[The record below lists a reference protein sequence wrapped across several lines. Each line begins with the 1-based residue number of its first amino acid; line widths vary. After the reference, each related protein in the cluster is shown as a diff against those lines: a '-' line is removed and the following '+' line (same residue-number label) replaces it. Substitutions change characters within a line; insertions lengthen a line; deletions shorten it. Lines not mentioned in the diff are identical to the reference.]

1 MSSANKNITIPVS
14 IGYGVTDIMGGG
26 AFTVIGAWLMFFYT
40 TFVGLSPVE
49 AAMIVA
55 VARIVD
61 AIVSLFMGSYTDH
74 FYKNYLGKKFGRR
87 RFFLLI
93 GAPLMLVYSL
103 LWVNGMNFG
112 FYLAVYLAFEIIAAM
127 VLIPWE
133 TLPSEMTK
141 NFNSRTKLSTC
152 RMFFSAF
159 GTFLATFIPGLLIGH
174 FGENDANAYLING
187 VVFAVLFMVCVFI
200 SWKVTWERELTPAML
215 AELDNPAKEKTFKQK
230 ILAVGE
236 MFKEYGSTLKVRAFR
251 KHLAIYLFSFTA
263 KDVYNTV
270 FVFFCVYCL
279 NVSSALAGT
288 LLSMSIVG
296 LPVTLIAGMAIIK
309 YGPSRLYIFA
319 YCVMMLCL
327 MGLFMVW
334 QCPSDNKIMLL
345 MVLAAVYQVG
355 RCVLEFTPWN
365 VFPFIPDID
374 EMITRQRREGLFAA
388 VMTFSRK
395 TTVAVATII
404 VGVLL
409 QSGGYVKGSQVQPES
424 ATEMI
429 ATLLFAGTAGL
440 LVLAL
445 WQALTFRLN
454 KRTHK
459 IFVEEVER
467 LKAGGAKKDVEPET
481 RKVVE
486 DLTGHRYDTVWF
498 GAETKRD
505 NPLNQNSG
513 AADHPAGLR

>member
-1 MSSANKNITIPVS
+1 MSRANKKITIPVS

-26 AFTVIGAWLMFFYT
+26 AFTVIGAWLLFFYT

-49 AAMIVA
+49 AASIVA
-55 VARIVD
+55 IARIVD
-61 AIVSLFMGSYTDH
+61 AIVSLFMGSFTDH

-141 NFNSRTKLSTC
+141 DFNSRTKLSTC
-152 RMFFSAF
+152 RMFFSAS
-159 GTFLATFIPGLLIGH
+159 GTFLATFIPGLLISY
-174 FGENDANAYLING
+174 FGEHDPKAYLING
-187 VVFAVLFMVCVFI
+187 VVFAVLFTVCVFI
-200 SWKVTWERELTPAML
+200 SWKVTWERELTPEML
-215 AELDNPAKEKTFKQK
+215 AELERPNKATSLTDKT
-230 ILAVGE
+230 LAV
-236 MFKEYGSTLKVRAFR
+236 MRLFKDYASTLKVRAFR
-251 KHLAIYLFSFTA
+251 KHLAIYLLSFTA
-263 KDVYNTV
+263 KDIYNTV

-279 NVSSALAGT
+279 NVSSSLAGT

-296 LPVTLIAGMAIIK
+296 LPVTLIAGVAIIK
-309 YGPSRLYIFA
+309 FGPSRLYVFA
-319 YCVMMLCL
+319 YSVMLLCL
-327 MGLFMVW
+327 AGLFMVY
-334 QCPSDNKIMLL
+334 QFPTENKVILL
-345 MVLAAVYQVG
+345 VTLAALYQVG

-374 EMITRQRREGLFAA
+374 EMISRKRREGLFAA

-395 TTVAVATII
+395 TTVAIATFC

-409 QSGGYVKGSQVQPES
+409 QVGGFVKGSQIQPES
-424 ATEMI
+424 AINTI
-429 ATLLFAGTAGL
+429 AIMLFAGTAGL
-440 LVLAL
+440 LILAL

-459 IFVEEVER
+459 TFVDEVER
-467 LKAGGAKKDVEPET
+467 LKNQGAKSDVQPET

-486 DLTGHRYDTVWF
+486 DLTGYSYDKLWGENSTDTNIVT
-498 GAETKRD
+498 GIE
-505 NPLNQNSG
+505 PLKINQ
-513 AADHPAGLR
+513 

>member
-1 MSSANKNITIPVS
+1 MSRTTRKITIPIS
-14 IGYGVTDIMGGG
+14 IGYGMTDIMGGG
-26 AFTVIGAWLMFFYT
+26 AFTVIGAWLLFFYT

-49 AAMIVA
+49 AASIVA
-55 VARIVD
+55 IARIVD
-61 AIVSLFMGSYTDH
+61 AIVSLFMGSFTDH
-74 FYKNYLGKKFGRR
+74 FYKNALGKKFGRR

-93 GAPLMLVYSL
+93 GAPLMLVYTL
-103 LWVNGMNFG
+103 LWLTGMNFW
-112 FYLAVYLAFEIIAAM
+112 FYLSVYLAFEIIAAM

-141 NFNSRTKLSTC
+141 DFNSRTKLSTC
-152 RMFFSAF
+152 RMFLSAS

-174 FGENDANAYLING
+174 FGEHDPNAYFING

-200 SWKVTWERELTPAML
+200 SWKVTWERDLTPEMLEELERSSQPTSFAEKVAM
-215 AELDNPAKEKTFKQK
+215 
-230 ILAVGE
+230 VGHL
-236 MFKEYGSTLKVRAFR
+236 FKEYGSTLKVRAFR

-279 NVSSALAGT
+279 NVSSSLAGT

-296 LPVTLIAGMAIIK
+296 LPVTLLAGFAIIK
-309 YGPSRLYIFA
+309 YGPSRLYVFA
-319 YCVMMLCL
+319 YTLMMLCL
-327 MGLFMVW
+327 VGLFMVY
-334 QCPSDNKIMLL
+334 QFPTDNKVTLL
-345 MVLAAVYQVG
+345 VILAALYQVG

-395 TTVAVATII
+395 TTVAIATFI
-404 VGVLL
+404 VGLML
-409 QSGGYVKGSQVQPES
+409 QSGGFVKGSMAQPEQ
-424 ATEMI
+424 AINTI

-440 LVLAL
+440 LILAL
-445 WQALTFRLN
+445 WQALTFHLN

-459 IFVEEVER
+459 IFVDEVER
-467 LKAGGAKKDVEPET
+467 LKADGSKQDVAPET
-481 RKVVE
+481 RRIVE
-486 DLTGHRYDTVWF
+486 DLTGYSYDVLWCDTEKKGGSKTESV
-498 GAETKRD
+498 T
-505 NPLNQNSG
+505 SIS
-513 AADHPAGLR
+513 

>member
-1 MSSANKNITIPVS
+1 MSQTKRKITIPVS

-26 AFTVIGAWLMFFYT
+26 AFTVIGAWLLFFYT

-49 AAMIVA
+49 AASIVA
-55 VARIVD
+55 IARIVD
-61 AIVSLFMGSYTDH
+61 AIVSLFMGSFTDH

-93 GAPLMLVYSL
+93 GAPLMLVYAL
-103 LWVNGMNFG
+103 LWLDGMTWG

-141 NFNSRTKLSTC
+141 EFNSRTKMSTC
-152 RMFFSAF
+152 RMFFSAT
-159 GTFLATFIPGLLIGH
+159 GTFLATFIPGLLIGF
-174 FGENDANAYLING
+174 FGEHNANAYLING

-200 SWKVTWERELTPAML
+200 SWKVTWERDLTPEML
-215 AELDNPAKEKTFKQK
+215 AELERPSEAKTFREK
-230 ILAVGE
+230 LAMLGNL
-236 MFKEYGSTLKVRAFR
+236 FKDYGSTLKVRAFR

-279 NVSSALAGT
+279 HVSSSLAGK

-296 LPVTLIAGMAIIK
+296 LPVTLLAGMAIIK
-309 YGPSRLYIFA
+309 YGPSRLYVFA
-319 YCVMMLCL
+319 YTVMMTCL
-327 MGLFMVW
+327 LGLFLVY
-334 QCPSDNKIMLL
+334 QFPTDNKVVLL
-345 MVLAAVYQVG
+345 VVLAAVYQVG

-395 TTVAVATII
+395 TTVAIATFI
-404 VGVLL
+404 VGLLL
-409 QSGGYVKGSQVQPES
+409 QSGGFVKGSQVQPES
-424 ATEMI
+424 AVNMI
-429 ATLLFAGTAGL
+429 ASLLFIGTAGL
-440 LVLAL
+440 LMLAL

-459 IFVEEVER
+459 IFVDEVER
-467 LKAGGAKKDVEPET
+467 LKANGAKSDVQPET
-481 RKVVE
+481 REVVE
-486 DLTGHRYDTVWF
+486 DLTGYSYDMLWREGDASTVINNP
-498 GAETKRD
+498 ELRMSRD
-505 NPLNQNSG
+505 I
-513 AADHPAGLR
+513 

>member
-1 MSSANKNITIPVS
+1 MSQTNRKITIPVS

-26 AFTVIGAWLMFFYT
+26 AFTVIGAWLLFFYT

-49 AAMIVA
+49 AASIVA
-55 VARIVD
+55 IARIVD
-61 AIVSLFMGSYTDH
+61 AIVSLFMGSFTDH

-93 GAPLMLVYSL
+93 GAPLMLVYAL
-103 LWVNGMNFG
+103 LWLDGMTWG

-141 NFNSRTKLSTC
+141 EFNSRTKMSTC
-152 RMFFSAF
+152 RMFFSAT
-159 GTFLATFIPGLLIGH
+159 GTFLATFIPGLLIGF
-174 FGENDANAYLING
+174 FGEHNANAYLING

-200 SWKVTWERELTPAML
+200 SWKVTWERDLTPEML
-215 AELDNPAKEKTFKQK
+215 AELERPSEAKTFREK
-230 ILAVGE
+230 LAMLGSL
-236 MFKEYGSTLKVRAFR
+236 FKDYGSTLKVRAFR

-279 NVSSALAGT
+279 HVSSSLAGT

-296 LPVTLIAGMAIIK
+296 LPVTLLAGMAIIK
-309 YGPSRLYIFA
+309 YGPSRLYVFA
-319 YCVMMLCL
+319 YTVMMTCL
-327 MGLFMVW
+327 LGLFLVY
-334 QCPSDNKIMLL
+334 QFPTDNKVVLL
-345 MVLAAVYQVG
+345 VVLAAVYQVG

-395 TTVAVATII
+395 TTVAIATFI
-404 VGVLL
+404 VGLLL
-409 QSGGYVKGSQVQPES
+409 QSGGFVKGSQVQPES
-424 ATEMI
+424 AVNMI
-429 ATLLFAGTAGL
+429 ASLLFIGTAGL
-440 LVLAL
+440 LMLAL

-459 IFVEEVER
+459 IFVDEVER
-467 LKAGGAKKDVEPET
+467 LKANGAKSDVQPET
-481 RKVVE
+481 REVVE
-486 DLTGHRYDTVWF
+486 DLTGYSYDMLWREGDASTVINNP
-498 GAETKRD
+498 ELRMSRD
-505 NPLNQNSG
+505 I
-513 AADHPAGLR
+513 

>member
-1 MSSANKNITIPVS
+1 MSQSKKQITIPVS

-26 AFTVIGAWLMFFYT
+26 AFTVIGAWLLFFYT
-40 TFVGLSPVE
+40 SFVGLSPVE
-49 AAMIVA
+49 AASIVA
-55 VARIVD
+55 IARIVD
-61 AIVSLFMGSYTDH
+61 AIVSLFMGSFTDH

-103 LWVNGMNFG
+103 LWLDGMTWG

-141 NFNSRTKLSTC
+141 DFNSRTKLSTC
-152 RMFFSAF
+152 RMFFSAT
-159 GTFLATFIPGLLIGH
+159 GTFLATFIPGLLIGF
-174 FGENDANAYLING
+174 FGEHNASAYLING

-200 SWKVTWERELTPAML
+200 SWKVTWERELTPEML
-215 AELDNPAKEKTFKQK
+215 AELERPGETKTFREK
-230 ILAVGE
+230 LALLGNL
-236 MFKEYGSTLKVRAFR
+236 FKDYGSTLKVRAFR

-279 NVSSALAGT
+279 NVSSSLAGT

-296 LPVTLIAGMAIIK
+296 LPVTLLAGMAIIK
-309 YGPSRLYIFA
+309 YGPSRLYVFA
-319 YCVMMLCL
+319 YTVMMTCL
-327 MGLFMVW
+327 FGLFLVY
-334 QCPSDNKIMLL
+334 QFPTDNKVVLL
-345 MVLAAVYQVG
+345 VALAAVYQVG

-395 TTVAVATII
+395 TTVAIATFV
-404 VGVLL
+404 VGLLL
-409 QSGGYVKGSQVQPES
+409 QSGGFVKGSQVQPES
-424 ATEMI
+424 AVNMI
-429 ATLLFAGTAGL
+429 ASLLFIGTAGL

-459 IFVEEVER
+459 IFVDEVER
-467 LKAGGAKKDVEPET
+467 LKAQGAKSDVQPQT
-481 RKVVE
+481 REVVE
-486 DLTGHRYDTVWF
+486 DLTGYRYEMLWRDSDAPTVINNP
-498 GAETKRD
+498 ELRMSRD
-505 NPLNQNSG
+505 I
-513 AADHPAGLR
+513 

>member
-1 MSSANKNITIPVS
+1 MSRTNKKISIPVS

-26 AFTVIGAWLMFFYT
+26 AFTVIGAWLLFFYT

-49 AAMIVA
+49 AASIVA
-55 VARIVD
+55 IARIVD
-61 AIVSLFMGSYTDH
+61 AIVSLFMGSFTDH

-141 NFNSRTKLSTC
+141 DFNSRTKLSTC
-152 RMFFSAF
+152 RMFFSAS
-159 GTFLATFIPGLLIGH
+159 GTFLATFIPGLLISH
-174 FGENDANAYLING
+174 YGEHDANAYLING
-187 VVFAVLFMVCVFI
+187 VVFAVLFMLCVFI
-200 SWKVTWERELTPAML
+200 SWKVTWERELTPEML
-215 AELDNPAKEKTFKQK
+215 AELEQPRKVTTFSGRV
-230 ILAVGE
+230 IAVGRL
-236 MFKEYGSTLKVRAFR
+236 FKEYASTLKVRAFR
-251 KHLAIYLFSFTA
+251 KHLAIYLLSFTA

-279 NVSSALAGT
+279 NVSSSLAGT

-296 LPVTLIAGMAIIK
+296 LPVTLVAGMAIIK
-309 YGPSRLYIFA
+309 YGPSRLYVFA
-319 YCVMMLCL
+319 YSVMMLCL
-327 MGLFMVW
+327 VGLFMVY
-334 QCPSDNKIMLL
+334 QFPTENKITLL
-345 MVLAAVYQVG
+345 VILAAVYQVG

-395 TTVAVATII
+395 TTVAIATFI

-409 QSGGYVKGSQVQPES
+409 QFGGFVKGSQVQPEQ
-424 ATEMI
+424 AVNMI
-429 ATLLFAGTAGL
+429 AMLLFAGTAGL
-440 LVLAL
+440 LILAF

-459 IFVEEVER
+459 IFVDEVER
-467 LKAGGAKKDVEPET
+467 LKANGAKKDVDLET

-486 DLTGHRYDTVWF
+486 DLTGYSYEKLWLESKVDT
-498 GAETKRD
+498 TKTTMPV
-505 NPLNQNSG
+505 PLM
-513 AADHPAGLR
+513 R

>member
-1 MSSANKNITIPVS
+1 MSRTNKKITIPVS

-26 AFTVIGAWLMFFYT
+26 AFTVIGAWLLFFYT

-49 AAMIVA
+49 AASIVA
-55 VARIVD
+55 IARIVD
-61 AIVSLFMGSYTDH
+61 AIVSLFMGSFTDH

-141 NFNSRTKLSTC
+141 DFNSRTKLSTC
-152 RMFFSAF
+152 RMFFSAS
-159 GTFLATFIPGLLIGH
+159 GTFLATFIPGLLISH
-174 FGENDANAYLING
+174 YGEHDANAYLING
-187 VVFAVLFMVCVFI
+187 VVFAILFMLCVFI
-200 SWKVTWERELTPAML
+200 SWKVTWERDLTPEML
-215 AELDNPAKEKTFKQK
+215 AELEQPRKVTTFSEK
-230 ILAVGE
+230 IIAVGSL
-236 MFKEYGSTLKVRAFR
+236 FKEYASTLKVRAFR
-251 KHLAIYLFSFTA
+251 KHLAIYLLSFTA

-279 NVSSALAGT
+279 NVSSSLAGT

-296 LPVTLIAGMAIIK
+296 LPVTLVAGMAIIK
-309 YGPSRLYIFA
+309 YGPSRLYVFA
-319 YCVMMLCL
+319 YSVMMLCL
-327 MGLFMVW
+327 VGLFMVY
-334 QCPSDNKIMLL
+334 QFPTENKIMLL
-345 MVLAAVYQVG
+345 VILAAVYQVG

-395 TTVAVATII
+395 TTVAIATFI

-409 QSGGYVKGSQVQPES
+409 QFGGFVKGSQVQPEP
-424 ATEMI
+424 AVNMI

-440 LVLAL
+440 LILAF

-459 IFVEEVER
+459 IFVDEVER
-467 LKAGGAKKDVEPET
+467 LKANGAKKDVDLET

-486 DLTGHRYDTVWF
+486 DLTGYSYEKLWLESKA
-498 GAETKRD
+498 GSTKTTMPV
-505 NPLNQNSG
+505 PLM
-513 AADHPAGLR
+513 R

>member
-1 MSSANKNITIPVS
+1 MSQTKRKITIPVS

-26 AFTVIGAWLMFFYT
+26 AFTVIGAWLLFFYT

-49 AAMIVA
+49 AASIVA
-55 VARIVD
+55 IARIVD
-61 AIVSLFMGSYTDH
+61 AIVSLFMGSFTDH

-93 GAPLMLVYSL
+93 GAPLMLVYAL
-103 LWVNGMNFG
+103 LWLDGMTWG
-112 FYLAVYLAFEIIAAM
+112 FYLTVYLAFEIIAAM

-141 NFNSRTKLSTC
+141 EFNSRTKMSTC
-152 RMFFSAF
+152 RMFFSAT
-159 GTFLATFIPGLLIGH
+159 GTFLATFIPGLLIGF
-174 FGENDANAYLING
+174 FGEHNANAYLING

-200 SWKVTWERELTPAML
+200 SWKVTWERDLTPEML
-215 AELDNPAKEKTFKQK
+215 AELERPSEAKTFREK
-230 ILAVGE
+230 LAMLGNL
-236 MFKEYGSTLKVRAFR
+236 FKDYGSTLKVRAFR

-279 NVSSALAGT
+279 HVSSSLAGT

-296 LPVTLIAGMAIIK
+296 LPVTLLAGMAIIK
-309 YGPSRLYIFA
+309 YGPSRLYVFA
-319 YCVMMLCL
+319 YTVMMTCL
-327 MGLFMVW
+327 LGLFLVY
-334 QCPSDNKIMLL
+334 QFPTDNKVVLL
-345 MVLAAVYQVG
+345 VVLAAVYQVG

-395 TTVAVATII
+395 TTVAIATFI
-404 VGVLL
+404 VGLLL
-409 QSGGYVKGSQVQPES
+409 QSGGFVKGSQVQPES
-424 ATEMI
+424 AVNMI
-429 ATLLFAGTAGL
+429 ASLLFIGTAGL
-440 LVLAL
+440 LMLAL

-459 IFVEEVER
+459 IFVDEVER
-467 LKAGGAKKDVEPET
+467 LKANGAKSDVQPET
-481 RKVVE
+481 REVVE
-486 DLTGHRYDTVWF
+486 DLTGYSYDMLWREGDASTVINNP
-498 GAETKRD
+498 ELRMSRD
-505 NPLNQNSG
+505 I
-513 AADHPAGLR
+513 

>member
-1 MSSANKNITIPVS
+1 MSQTKRKITIPVS
-14 IGYGVTDIMGGG
+14 IGYGITDIMGGG
-26 AFTVIGAWLMFFYT
+26 AFTVIGAWLLFFYT

-49 AAMIVA
+49 AASIVA
-55 VARIVD
+55 IARIVD
-61 AIVSLFMGSYTDH
+61 AIVSLFMGSFTDH

-93 GAPLMLVYSL
+93 GAPLMLVYAL
-103 LWVNGMNFG
+103 LWLDGMTWG

-141 NFNSRTKLSTC
+141 EFNSRTKMSTC
-152 RMFFSAF
+152 RMFFSAT
-159 GTFLATFIPGLLIGH
+159 GTFLATFIPGLLIGF
-174 FGENDANAYLING
+174 FGEHNANAYLING

-200 SWKVTWERELTPAML
+200 SWKVTWERDLTPEML
-215 AELDNPAKEKTFKQK
+215 AELERPSEAKTFREK
-230 ILAVGE
+230 LAMLGNL
-236 MFKEYGSTLKVRAFR
+236 FKDYGSTLKVRAFR

-279 NVSSALAGT
+279 HVSSSLSGT

-296 LPVTLIAGMAIIK
+296 LPVTLLAGMAIIK
-309 YGPSRLYIFA
+309 YGPSRLYVFA
-319 YCVMMLCL
+319 YTVMMTCL
-327 MGLFMVW
+327 LGLFLVY
-334 QCPSDNKIMLL
+334 QFPTDNKVVLL
-345 MVLAAVYQVG
+345 VVLAAVYQVG

-395 TTVAVATII
+395 TTVAIATFI
-404 VGVLL
+404 VGLLL
-409 QSGGYVKGSQVQPES
+409 QSGGFVKGSQVQPES
-424 ATEMI
+424 AVNMI
-429 ATLLFAGTAGL
+429 ASLLFIGTAGL
-440 LVLAL
+440 LMLAL

-459 IFVEEVER
+459 IFVDEVER
-467 LKAGGAKKDVEPET
+467 LKANGAKSDVQPET
-481 RKVVE
+481 REVVE
-486 DLTGHRYDTVWF
+486 DLTGYSYDMLWREGDASTVINNP
-498 GAETKRD
+498 ELRMSRD
-505 NPLNQNSG
+505 I
-513 AADHPAGLR
+513 

>member
-1 MSSANKNITIPVS
+1 MSQTKRKITIPVS
-14 IGYGVTDIMGGG
+14 IGYVVTDIMGGG
-26 AFTVIGAWLMFFYT
+26 AFTVIGAWLLFFYT

-49 AAMIVA
+49 AASIVA
-55 VARIVD
+55 IARIVD
-61 AIVSLFMGSYTDH
+61 AIVSLFMGSFTDH

-93 GAPLMLVYSL
+93 GAPLMLVYAL
-103 LWVNGMNFG
+103 LWLDGMTWG

-141 NFNSRTKLSTC
+141 EFNSRTKMSTC
-152 RMFFSAF
+152 RMFFSAT
-159 GTFLATFIPGLLIGH
+159 GTFLATFIPGLLIGF
-174 FGENDANAYLING
+174 FGEHNANAYLING

-200 SWKVTWERELTPAML
+200 SWKVTWERDLTPEML
-215 AELDNPAKEKTFKQK
+215 AELERPSEAKTFREK
-230 ILAVGE
+230 LAMLGNL
-236 MFKEYGSTLKVRAFR
+236 FKDYGSTLKVRAFR

-279 NVSSALAGT
+279 HVSSSLAGT

-296 LPVTLIAGMAIIK
+296 LPVTLLAGMAIIK
-309 YGPSRLYIFA
+309 YGPSRLYVFA
-319 YCVMMLCL
+319 YTVMMTCL
-327 MGLFMVW
+327 LGLFLVY
-334 QCPSDNKIMLL
+334 QFPTDNKVVLL
-345 MVLAAVYQVG
+345 VVLAAVYQVG

-395 TTVAVATII
+395 TTVAIATFI
-404 VGVLL
+404 VGLLL
-409 QSGGYVKGSQVQPES
+409 QSGGFVKGSQVQPES
-424 ATEMI
+424 AVNMI
-429 ATLLFAGTAGL
+429 ASLLFIGTAGL
-440 LVLAL
+440 LMLAL

-459 IFVEEVER
+459 IFVDEVER
-467 LKAGGAKKDVEPET
+467 LKANGAKSDVQPET
-481 RKVVE
+481 REVVE
-486 DLTGHRYDTVWF
+486 DLTGYSYDMLWREGDASTVINNP
-498 GAETKRD
+498 ELRMSRD
-505 NPLNQNSG
+505 I
-513 AADHPAGLR
+513 